1 MWEANLSNWK
11 KPTEAGE
18 LPYNINYMAF
28 GTEHNH
34 LYSKW
39 GKETNKGQ
47 MSPAVKG
54 GMSEKSGNG
63 F

>member
-1 MWEANLSNWK
+1 
-11 KPTEAGE
+11 